1 MAWSTAWKS
10 ALSSAQLEP
19 IVLVDVGTLAWAD
32 PEIFPTVWGGTTFA
46 SQPYVSGITAGEL
59 NADHLV
65 VDLRTNGQSVRIR
78 DWTVNTGGFSFAL
91 TSSKPGRHALPFE
104 PFRGLHVQVRMTFD
118 GTFSEL
124 GVEVVARGM
133 IDNVTHDGDTW
144 WVQCR
149 SMLDVMRTRY
159 TDLAGG
165 AQAQYFEDAGSRSI
179 ISSGPGWNSGAGN
192 DLPVDG
198 LSTFAKDNRTGA
210 VGVAHVAGDTATNRK
225 AWWFV
230 YSAKSA
236 ASGAGTLTASGS
248 ADWFGNSTADNYPA
262 GTIVTHYPVITGKPW
277 NIFARLASSSGAG
290 AATGFDTLP
299 RKWGCSLP
307 HSYIDVDDITAHTS
321 HPALFDRDASPDVPI
336 DPRWT
341 PFVLA
346 PVDNLLQWIQQ
357 GLGQL
362 NMWPVVR
369 EDQLSV
375 RLAYDYRYF
384 DPLIVDWIDDD
395 WIVSIDGHD
404 LYHPDADVEYK
415 RVGGTYNAAGA
426 LYSLAGRDP
435 NSRPWLERFEKTISA
450 HGLTVDGSEG
460 QPNNQTCWVPGTS
473 EALGASR
480 VLTTAAHTWY
490 TQLPE
495 YLKLTTR
502 TLRYAPLVPGDLV
515 QIDSKHIIG
524 RGGLY
529 AGRVCMVTSVTPDWM
544 RGSVVLEFAIL
555 PGSMTG

>member
-1 MAWSTAWKS
+1 MAWSTAWKA

-19 IVLVDVGTLAWAD
+19 IVLVDVGLFAWAE
-32 PEIFPTVWGGTTFA
+32 PEAYSPGATFS
-46 SQPYVSGITAGEL
+46 SQPYVSGVPAGMIS
-59 NADHLV
+59 ADHLV
-65 VDLRTNGQSVRIR
+65 ADLRTNGQSVRIR
-78 DWTVNTGGFSFAL
+78 DWTVTTGGFSFAL
-91 TSSKPGRHALPFE
+91 TSSKPGRAALPFE
-104 PFRGLHVQVRMTFD
+104 PFRGMHVQVRMTFD

-133 IDNVTHDGDTW
+133 IDNITHDGDTW
-144 WVQCR
+144 WVRCR

-159 TDLAGG
+159 SDLA
-165 AQAQYFEDAGSRSI
+165 ADSASQYFEDAGWTTTLSHDFVSA
-179 ISSGPGWNSGAGN
+179 AGN
-192 DLPVDG
+192 DLRVNS
-198 LSTFAKDNRTGA
+198 LNKFAKDARTGA
-210 VGVAHVAGDTATNRK
+210 LGVAHVAGDTAAGR
-225 AWWFV
+225 ASWWFV

-236 ASGAGTLTASGS
+236 ATGAGTLTASGS
-248 ADWFGNSTADNYPA
+248 PDWFGNSTGATYPA
-262 GTIVTHYPVITGKPW
+262 TTVVTHYPAITGKPW
-277 NIFARLASSSGAG
+277 NIFGRLASSSGAG
-290 AATGFDTLP
+290 DATGFDTLP
-299 RKWGCSLP
+299 KKWGCSLP
-307 HSYIDVDDITAHTS
+307 HSYIDVDDITSHTS
-321 HPALFDRDASPDVPI
+321 HPALFDRDAAPDVAI

-346 PVDNLLQWIQQ
+346 PVDDLLQWVQQ

-375 RLAYDYRYF
+375 RLAYDHRYF
-384 DPLIVDWIDDD
+384 DPLIADWIDDD

-435 NSRPWLERFEKTISA
+435 ISRPWLERFEKTISA

-460 QPNNQTCWVPGTS
+460 APSNQTCWEPGTS
-473 EALGASR
+473 EVLADSR

-490 TQLPE
+490 TQIPE

-515 QIDSKHIIG
+515 QISSKHIIG

-555 PGSMTG
+555 PGSLTG